1 MLSKCF
7 VLNILPFKTK
17 KWKVLFFKILLFRPS
32 HSHLFLFPNKQTFN
46 DINRLTAQ
54 KVRPWEAQQTTDK
67 CQYEEANTK
76 TLKFFLKRGSNR
88 CAGTKIRKAERT
100 VLDQLGWTQKG
111 DAIPNLRVTL
121 REGKR
126 KYKTNLAYV
135 IVFLKVRPGG
145 GRLLEINTVDPWA
158 TRLWAVQVH
167 LYMAFSSIVTY
178 YRTTGSVVGW
188 IRWCGTMDTEADYKL
203 YLDFWLHRGSTP
215 LTANPLHFVQ
225 GSPVF
230 SIITYNFII
239 PSGLNF
245 CFSPRWTSCYW

>member
-1 MLSKCF
+1 MWSCKCNFLKSEKEIWKKTHQNWVLNFYFLPYTLLSKCF

-32 HSHLFLFPNKQTFN
+32 HSHLLLFPNKQTFN

-54 KVRPWEAQQTTDK
+54 KVRPWEAQQRTDK

-126 KYKTNLAYV
+126 K
-135 IVFLKVRPGG
+135 
-145 GRLLEINTVDPWA
+145 
-158 TRLWAVQVH
+158 VQ
-167 LYMAFSSIVTY
+167 
-178 YRTTGSVVGW
+178 
-188 IRWCGTMDTEADYKL
+188 
-203 YLDFWLHRGSTP
+203 
-215 LTANPLHFVQ
+215 N
-225 GSPVF
+225 
-230 SIITYNFII
+230 
-239 PSGLNF
+239 
-245 CFSPRWTSCYW
+245 